1 RGVGRVGG
9 AWRVV
14 GIVGGEEDAV
24 ASCRERADFTHHLA
38 LVAEIET
45 CGRLVEHDE
54 LRLLAGH
61 SYPDHHVRCLDD
73 GPSLIP
79 GLEIE
84 ISDRF
89 VRDCGCN
96 DHPIANVDPDMG
108 RRSTFLDLD
117 DLALELITRAQLLHG
132 LLLSKIRC
140 YGRCHALPRD
150 DPSKSAFLKS
160 CDPIAADSAQRS
172 HTLPIGAGRGST
184 R

>member
-1 RGVGRVGG
+1 MRVKYGADGPSRDAFARPQEVGTVGG

-84 ISDRF
+84 ISDGF
-89 VRDCGCN
+89 VRDCGR
-96 DHPIANVDPDMG
+96 DDDPIADIDSDMG
-108 RRSTFLDLD
+108 RRSAFLDFD
-117 DLALELITRAQLLHG
+117 DLTFELVTRAQLVHG
-132 LLLSKIRC
+132 TLLR
-140 YGRCHALPRD
+140 RF
-150 DPSKSAFLKS
+150 SA
-160 CDPIAADSAQRS
+160 
-172 HTLPIGAGRGST
+172 T
-184 R
+184 